1 MKIRKTLA
9 LAMLAL
15 GVVGVSSCGKTEENN
30 GGGTQQTEDLTSA
43 KQTAVSALETYATTK
58 LNAVTDAT
66 QKTSAT
72 QKYNDGKA
80 SLIAAINNATTQAEI
95 DAALAAGKTAIDG
108 YISSSTPSTP
118 VDDLAAAKQTAV
130 TELTTYAGTVINAIT
145 DAALKESATDK
156 YMTNKATLEKAIN
169 DATTQAEIEAAL
181 AAGKAA
187 IDGYALPEDTPDTVH
202 NVSTAA
208 DFLEMLQAEQGIW
221 EIKNDIDLSTT
232 QITQGTKKFTGTIK
246 GNGHTITFDAAT
258 PVSLAKSSGMLYD
271 SLYGATIQD
280 ITFKGVN
287 ISASGDSCSMFGNV
301 NEGATFKNVLIDG
314 AKATFARYS
323 GLLLA
328 KSAGDIVLENV
339 AAINYDL
346 SVGDYCGVLVGDL
359 TSAADANSTTES
371 IKNGNLT
378 AKNILLDGTIKGGSQ
393 CVGGVIGFVDSKVT
407 DLKVS
412 IDGLVGNGIIS
423 GGKNVGLGVGSFKA
437 AGESLE
443 IKNVLGLDLTITA
456 TTVVTDVTKV
466 KVGLAY
472 GLSNLTTA
480 TVENA
485 KGIKKATSLVYD
497 TNNDGI
503 SDADVSGNAEYVDL
517 AAATAPTTAF
527 TIAGG
532 KISLGT
538 LASVDMPQVEASSD
552 VAMGTIADAVD
563 DAAIGT
569 VDGTQI
575 TFDGTIGY
583 FHKAAINS
591 FAGNGVAV
599 KVTAASGVDTTGAT
613 IKINDGTATAYTS
626 GSTLYVPTTSL
637 TETTTITVVWNENA
651 NAQTYTI
658 NYAAT
663 ATLENAPV
671 YGAISNAEASLT
683 ASAEDATLT
692 YTAGTVA
699 WDSTDN
705 GNFVT
710 VKVAKPEWVTDP
722 SAVAVSGATLVGT
735 VAASDT
741 EISVK
746 VKLASAGAKF
756 KVQWNATTDAKEYT
770 IALNGATLA
779 ENPNAANITTITA
792 EQVITAAGI
801 ATDDTGKGI
810 AITAGTYEG
819 LVLDAGSKRANSST
833 LSIEIAKAGGSSI
846 ALTTTGAAKITVSW
860 SSTGSTNSSDLAL
873 YDASGNLV
881 GTVQKADGTTA
892 ATAEFNV
899 TAAGTYYIKSNGGS
913 NTGRGARV
921 YSITIEKIA

>member
-30 GGGTQQTEDLTSA
+30 GGGTQQTDDLATA
-43 KQTAVSALETYATTK
+43 KANAISELESYATTK

-72 QKYNDGKA
+72 QKYNNGKA
-80 SLIAAINNATTQAEI
+80 TLIAAINSATTQ
-95 DAALAAGKTAIDG
+95 DAINTALAAGKTAIDG
-108 YISSSTPSTP
+108 YISSSAPSTP
-118 VDDLAAAKQTAV
+118 TDDLATAKQTAI
-130 TELTTYAGTVINAIT
+130 TEFRTYAGTVINAISDET
-145 DAALKESATDK
+145 LKASATEK
-156 YMTNKATLEKAIN
+156 YTNNKAALEKAIN
-169 DATTQAEIEAAL
+169 DATTQAEIDAAL

-187 IDGYALPEDTPDTVH
+187 IDGYALPEDNPDTVH

-208 DFLEMLQAEQGIW
+208 DFLEMLQAEQGVWSIQ
-221 EIKNDIDLSTT
+221 NDIDLSTT
-232 QITQGTKKFTGTIK
+232 QITQGTKKFKGTIN

-258 PVSLAKSSGMLYD
+258 PVTLGKSSGMLYD

-287 ISASGDSCSMFGNV
+287 ISGGESTSMFGNV
-301 NEGATFKNVLIDG
+301 NEGATIKNVVIDG
-314 AKATFARYS
+314 AKATFTKYG
-323 GLLLA
+323 GLLFA
-328 KSAGDIVLENV
+328 KAAGDIVLENV
-339 AAINYDL
+339 AAVNYNITT
-346 SVGDYCGVLVGDL
+346 GDYCGVLVGDI
-359 TSAADANSTTES
+359 TSYTEADSGTES
-371 IKNGNLT
+371 TKNGNLV
-378 AKNILLDGTIKGGSQ
+378 AKNILLDGTMNGGSQ
-393 CVGGVIGFVDSKVT
+393 CIGGVVGFVDNKAT

-412 IDGLVGNGIIS
+412 IDGLVGKGTIS
-423 GGKNVGLGVGSFKA
+423 GGKNVGLAVGSFKA
-437 AGESLE
+437 TGESLE
-443 IKNVLGLDLTITA
+443 IKNVLGLDLTVTA
-456 TTVVTDVTKV
+456 TVLDSNNTTA

-472 GLSNLTTA
+472 GVCNVSNP
-480 TVENA
+480 VIENVN
-485 KGIKKATSLVYD
+485 GINKATKVIAD
-497 TNNDGI
+497 TNADGT
-503 SDADVSGNAEYVDL
+503 ADIDMEPNLPTFVEV

-527 TIAGG
+527 TIADG

-538 LASVDMPQVEASSD
+538 LASIDMPVVQASTD

-569 VDGTQI
+569 VNGTQI

-583 FHKAAINS
+583 FHKAAIER
-591 FAGNGVAV
+591 FAGNGVAI
-599 KVTAASGVDTTGAT
+599 KVTAADGVDTTGAT

-626 GSTLYVPTTSL
+626 GNTLYVPTTSL

-671 YGAISNAEASLT
+671 YGAISNAETSLT

-692 YTAGTVA
+692 YTAGEVA

-710 VKVAKPEWVTDP
+710 VKVAKPTWVTDP
-722 SAVAVSGATLVGT
+722 SAVAVTGATLVGT

-746 VKLASAGAKF
+746 VKLASTGASF

-770 IALNGATLA
+770 IALNGATLQ
-779 ENPNAANITTITA
+779 ENPNASNITTVTA
-792 EQVITAAGI
+792 EQVITAAGV
-801 ATDDTGKGI
+801 ATDDTGKGV

-833 LSIEIAKAGGSSI
+833 LSIELAKVGGSSI
-846 ALTTTGAAKITVSW
+846 GLTTTGAAKITISW
-860 SSTGSTNSSDLAL
+860 SSTGGNNDSDLAL

-881 GTVQKADGTTA
+881 GTVQTTHGTTVV
-892 ATAEFNV
+892 TAEFNV

-921 YSITIEKIA
+921 YSVTIEKTA